1 MPPQFG
7 RLGILAVIFAF
18 LCFSAWRFSHS
29 GAVNDYTIGNLSASG
44 SRHIIDAH
52 GEYIQGS
59 VPPIH
64 DSSHKHDFSNDIP
77 PAHAPAP
84 DSPAPSPASAS
95 PSFRQVK
102 GGNDVDD
109 MDPDD
114 LGSDLAV
121 GDGKKAQQAKD
132 HYDSRFVVTVTVK
145 EVETTTI
152 FQDRT
157 VTQAPS
163 VVEGED
169 LATVEDIRTTATA
182 TSSINRPF
190 ERYAG
195 LVENYSESLTPDDQ
209 KILAAMESRS
219 SRQDRLRRMYD
230 LDGAQD
236 WMQFIKDQDDAAMPP
251 FTKFA
256 QEYIYNWQHPD
267 PSECKDRQFLVL
279 HHNWDGNGLG
289 TVVHGTGWVLGLA
302 IRLNRILIYD
312 DEASPG
318 QNFLEEQCQKNGI
331 RSLDCIF
338 EPFSSCSSTHHLT
351 EDNHI
356 NLQSY
361 WRIPENINMSTSA
374 VPPLFGQ
381 MLKNNFPEMHY
392 DAIKYWWRAQASAYM
407 MRMNGPALKRLK
419 ALRIDSSQNT
429 AVTHSPTGELIETE
443 VPYPLPDGSFSM
455 HVRHGDKGVEMEL
468 IPFEKYVDRAEEYA
482 AMNMIMTR
490 KTCFI
495 STEDKEVLE
504 EAKRIGNAWISVNTT
519 SNENWTWVWSN
530 IPRINGGPVEQ
541 LNHFGNR
548 TDMTIKWMLQLFF
561 AIEAPHIIGTRGS
574 GWNRMIDEL
583 RCIWV
588 DCRTPYMEVGPFEDW
603 VHYNF

>member
-7 RLGILAVIFAF
+7 RLGILAIVFAF
-18 LCFSAWRFSHS
+18 LCFSAWRFSHTGIVDDS
-29 GAVNDYTIGNLSASG
+29 TI
-44 SRHIIDAH
+44 
-52 GEYIQGS
+52 GS

-64 DSSHKHDFSNDIP
+64 DTSHKHDYGANAP
-77 PAHAPAP
+77 PPP
-84 DSPAPSPASAS
+84 PPSPASN
-95 PSFRQVK
+95 PK
-102 GGNDVDD
+102 GDDMDD

-121 GDGKKAQQAKD
+121 GDGSKGRPTRD
-132 HYDSRFVVTVTVK
+132 DNRIFVTVTAK
-145 EVETTTI
+145 EVETTTV

-157 VTQAPS
+157 VTETPS
-163 VVEGED
+163 VTLFGGEE
-169 LATVEDIRTTATA
+169 VRTTATA

-195 LVENYSESLTPDDQ
+195 LVEDYNESLTPNDQ
-209 KILAAMESRS
+209 KILGEMQARS
-219 SRQDRLRRMYD
+219 SRQDRLMRMYD
-230 LDGAQD
+230 LDGAGD

-267 PSECKDRQFLVL
+267 PSSCADRKFLVL

-312 DEASPG
+312 DEAPPG
-318 QNFLEEQCQKNGI
+318 RNFLEEKCQQNGI

-338 EPFSSCSSTHHLT
+338 EPFSSCSSTLHLT

-356 NLQSY
+356 KLRSY
-361 WRIPENINMSTSA
+361 WKIPESINMSTSA

-419 ALRIDSSQNT
+419 ALRIDDSHNI
-429 AVTHSPTGELIETE
+429 AVTHSSTGELIDTKA
-443 VPYPLPDGSFSM
+443 PYPLPDGSFSM

-468 IPFEKYVDRAEEYA
+468 IPFRKYVDRAEEYA

-495 STEDKEVLE
+495 STEDREVLE
-504 EAKRIGNAWISVNTT
+504 EAKKIGNAWISVNTT
-519 SNENWTWVWSN
+519 SNENWTWIWSD

-541 LNHFGNR
+541 LNNFGNR
-548 TDMTIKWMLQLFF
+548 TEMTIKWMLQLFF
-561 AIEAPHIIGTRGS
+561 AIEASNIVGTRGS

>member
-7 RLGILAVIFAF
+7 RVGILAVIFTL
-18 LCFSAWRFSHS
+18 LCFSAWRLSHTGTVS
-29 GAVNDYTIGNLSASG
+29 DSTIGNLSGSG
-44 SRHIIDAH
+44 HIIDAY
-52 GEYIQGS
+52 GEYIEGT

-64 DSSHKHDFSNDIP
+64 DTSHKHDYNANAP
-77 PAHAPAP
+77 PPP
-84 DSPAPSPASAS
+84 PKPPSSPESIVSSKP
-95 PSFRQVK
+95 K
-102 GGNDVDD
+102 DD
-109 MDPDD
+109 DGDD
-114 LGSDLAV
+114 GLDLDDDDDDDLAV
-121 GDGKKAQQAKD
+121 GDASKPQLVRGDKI
-132 HYDSRFVVTVTVK
+132 YITVTVK
-145 EVETTTI
+145 EVETTTV

-157 VTQAPS
+157 VTDNPS
-163 VVEGED
+163 LEM
-169 LATVEDIRTTATA
+169 VEDRTTATA
-182 TSSINRPF
+182 TSTINRPF

-195 LVENYSESLTPDDQ
+195 LVEDYTESLTPDDQ
-209 KILAAMESRS
+209 KILREMESTS
-219 SRQDRLRRMYD
+219 SRQDRLMKMYD
-230 LDGAQD
+230 LDGAED
-236 WMQFIKDQDDAAMPP
+236 WLQFIKDQDDAAMPP

-267 PSECKDRQFLVL
+267 PSACKDRQFLVL

-318 QNFLEEQCQKNGI
+318 QNFLEENCQTNGI

-338 EPFSSCSSTHHLT
+338 ERFSSCNSTDHLT

-356 NLQSY
+356 KLRSY

-419 ALRIDSSQNT
+419 SLRIDDSQNT
-429 AVTHSPTGELIETE
+429 AVTHSSTGELIDTK

-468 IPFEKYVDRAEEYA
+468 IPFKKYVDRAEEYA
-482 AMNMIMTR
+482 AMNMIMSR

-495 STEDKEVLE
+495 STEDKGVLD
-504 EAKRIGNAWISVNTT
+504 EAKEIGNAWISVNTT

-541 LNHFGNR
+541 LNSFGNR
-548 TDMTIKWMLQLFF
+548 TDMTIKWVLQLFF
-561 AIEAPHIIGTRGS
+561 AIEASHIIGTRGS